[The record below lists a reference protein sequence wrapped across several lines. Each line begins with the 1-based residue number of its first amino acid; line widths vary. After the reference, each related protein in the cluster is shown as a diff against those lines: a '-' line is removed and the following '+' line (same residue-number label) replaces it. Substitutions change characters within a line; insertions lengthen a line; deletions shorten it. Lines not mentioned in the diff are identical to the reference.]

1 VHNAQADTAHGL
13 ISATTNTQG
22 GRVPKPSDY
31 TLFSGGAQGA
41 ESEFGN
47 VAEKF
52 GVQEVNFSFEGHKIE
67 STRGLRMLTTEE
79 LLRKDVSLTYVS
91 KLLDRNFSNAPHI
104 RMVLRTIMYQVE
116 AGLEVFVIGNILE
129 NGTVNGG
136 TGWGAEFAK
145 ICNKPLFVF
154 DQVKDGWFT
163 WTSGKWEPA
172 KAPVITKTHFTGTG
186 TRFLEDNGRK
196 AIADLFARS
205 FRA

>member
-1 VHNAQADTAHGL
+1 MPT
-13 ISATTNTQG
+13 
-22 GRVPKPSDY
+22 PSEF

-47 VAEKF
+47 VAEKY

-116 AGLEVFVIGNILE
+116 AGLEVFVIGNILD

-154 DQVKDGWFT
+154 DQVKADWFRWEQT
-163 WTSGKWEPA
+163 RWTPA
-172 KAPVITKTHFTGTG
+172 RGLSITREAFTGTG
-186 TRFLEDNGRK
+186 TRELNEIGKR
-196 AIADLFARS
+196 AIIELFERSFAR
-205 FRA
+205 R

>member
-1 VHNAQADTAHGL
+1 MSD
-13 ISATTNTQG
+13 ATQF
-22 GRVPKPSDY
+22 

-41 ESEFGN
+41 EAEFGRM
-47 VAEKF
+47 AEKS

-67 STRGLRMLTTEE
+67 RSRGLRMLTQEE
-79 LLRKDVSLTYVS
+79 LTRKDVSISYVS
-91 KLLDRNFSNAPHI
+91 KLLDRNFSNGPLI
-104 RMVLRTIMYQVE
+104 RMVLRTIMYQVD
-116 AGLEVFVIGNILE
+116 AGLEVFVIGNILP

-163 WTSGKWEPA
+163 WTGDKWDA
-172 KAPVITKTHFTGTG
+172 VAAPIITKSHFTGTG

-196 AIADLFARS
+196 AIAELFTRS
-205 FRA
+205 FKA